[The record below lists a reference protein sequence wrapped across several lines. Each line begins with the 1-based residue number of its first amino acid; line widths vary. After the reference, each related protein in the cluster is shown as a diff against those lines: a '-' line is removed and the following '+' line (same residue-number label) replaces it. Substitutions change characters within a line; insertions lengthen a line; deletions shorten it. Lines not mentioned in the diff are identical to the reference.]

1 MINSKNP
8 RSNFTKPITNFDYF
22 LQRYSP
28 EKMSDLKKEQ
38 LLVLLTINFLYKFKT
53 IKNMINSKRYIIS

>member
-8 RSNFTKPITNFDYF
+8 RSNFTKPITNLDYF

-28 EKMSDLKKEQ
+28 EKMSDLKK
-38 LLVLLTINFLYKFKT
+38 KT
-53 IKNMINSKRYIIS
+53 ISRIIKRN

>member
-8 RSNFTKPITNFDYF
+8 RSNFTKPITNLDYF

-28 EKMSDLKKEQ
+28 EKMSDLKKKQ
-38 LLVLLTINFLYKFKT
+38 LVELLKEISYEKLKF
-53 IKNMINSKRYIIS
+53 NQ